1 MDEEKG
7 RQRFFGALG
16 GIVGGFVGHN
26 IKTERWEEVP
36 LECRFCRVIK
46 QRLRVSLALQRDGRF
61 ALGFS
66 IRF

>member
-1 MDEEKG
+1 M
-7 RQRFFGALG
+7 G
-16 GIVGGFVGHN
+16 GIVGGFVSHN

-46 QRLRVSLALQRDGRF
+46 QRLRVSLAPQRDGRF